1 MTLKKAIST
10 HRWFLAN
17 SNRDKVDAEYL
28 GILSCNFNISKNF
41 EYTIE
46 VLEGFM
52 DMFETF
58 KEGDQLELLV
68 HLIEAYIDSD
78 ELVKAKTVIGT
89 ICLKIADYAIF
100 YYSGRVELGMCNFEA
115 AIDHI
120 RKAYNY
126 GLSSQRIGME
136 IGDRISIAAALLGT
150 TLLKQS
156 KDNEAEAFSIL

>member
-78 ELVKAKTVIGT
+78 KLVKEPVLWI
-89 ICLKIADYAIF
+89 IF
-100 YYSGRVELGMCNFEA
+100 KGRYMFVS
-115 AIDHI
+115 HSSV
-120 RKAYNY
+120 RK
-126 GLSSQRIGME
+126 
-136 IGDRISIAAALLGT
+136 
-150 TLLKQS
+150 K
-156 KDNEAEAFSIL
+156 